1 MIELTDEQW
10 GRLLALIP
18 KLHQSRAS
26 AIIAGAYLTDEQAL
40 SATAIYPQFKVGLS
54 VKAGERYR
62 DSNGD
67 LYKVVQAHTTQ
78 ADWQPSAVPALFV
91 KVSLD
96 EWPEWVQPS
105 GAHDAYQIGDRVTF
119 GGQHYTSKIKDNVWS
134 PSAYPAGWQKEN

>member
-1 MIELTDEQW
+1 MTLTDEQW

-96 EWPEWVQPS
+96 EWPAWVQPS
-105 GAHDAYQIGDRVTF
+105 GAHDAYQIGDKVTF
-119 GGQHYTSKIKDNVWS
+119 SGAKYTSKIKDNVW
-134 PSAYPAGWQKEN
+134 PPAAYPAGWTVVS

>member
-1 MIELTDEQW
+1 MTLTDEQW